1 MNEERMEQRL
11 ERRLQ
16 ERLLLQPMEG
26 DRLVLDDATLRA
38 ALDGSRRLT
47 AAELAAL
54 HASPL
59 TLRRFRHLALARR
72 NAAWQASGGM
82 LRAADSG
89 AALAQLV
96 TDDGNWSLHF
106 VAQDGGW
113 QVILRLDPAAPF
125 AAALLRESPLLR
137 VADGAGATVMQGRL
151 DADGECEAPWPF
163 ALAPAGHFQAHG
175 AAFSVRREP

>member
-1 MNEERMEQRL
+1 MNEQRMEQRL
-11 ERRLQ
+11 R
-16 ERLLLQPMEG
+16 ERLLLAPMEG
-26 DRLVLDDATLRA
+26 DRLMLDDATLQA
-38 ALDGSRRLT
+38 ALDGSRPLA

-106 VAQDGGW
+106 VAQGGGW

-125 AAALLRESPLLR
+125 AAALLREGPLLR
-137 VADGAGATVMQGRL
+137 VADGAGVTVLEGRL

-163 ALAPAGHFQAHG
+163 EEAPASHFQAHG
-175 AAFSVRREP
+175 AAFNVRRDP

>member
-1 MNEERMEQRL
+1 MNEPRMEQRL
-11 ERRLQ
+11 R
-16 ERLLLQPMEG
+16 ERLLLAPAEG
-26 DRLVLDDATLRA
+26 DRLMLDDATLRA
-38 ALDGSRRLT
+38 ALEGSRPLA

-72 NAAWQASGGM
+72 AGMWQASDGM

-89 AALAQLV
+89 GALAHLV

-106 VAQDGGW
+106 VSQDGGW
-113 QVILRLDPAAPF
+113 QVVLRLDPAAPF
-125 AAALLRESPLLR
+125 AAALLREGPLLR
-137 VADGAGATVMQGRL
+137 VTDGAGATVMQGRL

-163 ALAPAGHFQAHG
+163 ELAPAGHLQAHG
-175 AAFSVRREP
+175 AAFGVRREP

>member
-1 MNEERMEQRL
+1 MNEQRL
-11 ERRLQ
+11 EQRLR
-16 ERLLLQPMEG
+16 ERVLLAPRDDDRLL
-26 DRLVLDDATLRA
+26 LDDATLRA
-38 ALDGSRRLT
+38 ALEGSEPLT

-72 NAAWQASGGM
+72 SAAWQASAGM

-106 VAQDGGW
+106 VGQDGGW

-125 AAALLRESPLLR
+125 AAALLREGPLLC
-137 VADGAGATVMQGRL
+137 VTDGAGATLLAGRL

-163 ALAPAGHFQAHG
+163 ALAPAPHFQAQG
-175 AAFSVRREP
+175 ATFTVRRTP